1 MEIGSEFSTHSI
13 IFGKNEYF
21 ELSNYSKRYVLSG
34 RTGLYLIAE
43 ELKTEFLNISLPD
56 YCCGSMVAP
65 FVEQGYHVSFYP
77 AFDLNNAKIDES
89 VQVVLIMDYFGF
101 LSDQTLQFVSQ
112 CKKNGKIVIIDAT
125 QTAFSHS
132 KTYELAD
139 YIVVSYR
146 KWFDSLCAVV
156 YSKNGFKVSG
166 YNKEHPVYTKIWR
179 NAANLKE
186 EYLKDRGGDKEEF
199 LTLFTK
205 ARHELDADYMN
216 YNANVS
222 EIEIM
227 RNADSSFI
235 REARR
240 KNAKYLINE
249 IKKISKISDVQ
260 LVFDAIEDE
269 DCPLFVPI
277 LVNEDKRAIIRNEL
291 IINNIYCPI
300 HWPID
305 QRYPYS
311 NTFYH
316 QRELSLI
323 CDQRYGLEEMRK
335 QILILSKSLMDYKNN
350 I

>member
-1 MEIGSEFSTHSI
+1 MEIGSEFSTRSI
-13 IFGKNEYF
+13 SFGENEYF
-21 ELSNYSKRYVLSG
+21 QLSSYPKRYVLSG

-43 ELKTEFLNISLPD
+43 ELKTKFLNISLPD
-56 YCCGSMVAP
+56 YCCGSMIAP
-65 FVEQGYHVSFYP
+65 FVKQGFHVSFYP

-89 VQVVLIMDYFGF
+89 VQIVLIMDYFGF

-156 YSKNGFKVSG
+156 YSKNGFKVSE
-166 YNKEHPVYTKIWR
+166 NNREHPSYTKIWR
-179 NAANLKE
+179 NAAILKE
-186 EYLKDRGGDKEEF
+186 KYLKDCCGDKERF
-199 LTLFTK
+199 LTLFAK
-205 ARHELDADYMN
+205 ASNELDVDYIN
-216 YNANVS
+216 YSVNAS

-227 RNADSSFI
+227 RNADSSLLRKI
-235 REARR
+235 RR

-249 IKKISKISDVQ
+249 VKKISKNFDIQ
-260 LVFDAIEDE
+260 LIFDAIGDE

-277 LVNEDKRAIIRNEL
+277 LLNEDKRTIIRNEL
-291 IINNIYCPI
+291 IKNNIYCPI

-311 NTFYH
+311 KTFYH
-316 QRELSLI
+316 QREFSLI

-335 QILILSKSLMDYKNN
+335 QILILSKSLIDY
-350 I
+350 

>member
-1 MEIGSEFSTHSI
+1 MQI
-13 IFGKNEYF
+13 
-21 ELSNYSKRYVLSG
+21 
-34 RTGLYLIAE
+34 
-43 ELKTEFLNISLPD
+43 
-56 YCCGSMVAP
+56 
-65 FVEQGYHVSFYP
+65 
-77 AFDLNNAKIDES
+77 
-89 VQVVLIMDYFGF
+89 VLIMDYFGF

-156 YSKNGFKVSG
+156 YSKNGFKVSE
-166 YNKEHPVYTKIWR
+166 NNREHPSYTKIWR
-179 NAANLKE
+179 NAAILKE
-186 EYLKDRGGDKEEF
+186 KYLKDCCGDKERF
-199 LTLFTK
+199 LTLFAK
-205 ARHELDADYMN
+205 ASNELDVDYIN
-216 YNANVS
+216 YSVNAS

-227 RNADSSFI
+227 RNADSSLLRKI
-235 REARR
+235 RR

-249 IKKISKISDVQ
+249 VKKISKNFDIQ
-260 LVFDAIEDE
+260 LIFDAIGDE

-277 LVNEDKRAIIRNEL
+277 LLNEDKRTIIRNEL
-291 IINNIYCPI
+291 IKNNIYCPI

-311 NTFYH
+311 KTFYH
-316 QRELSLI
+316 QREFSLI

-335 QILILSKSLMDYKNN
+335 QILILSKSLIDY
-350 I
+350 